1 MNFQEKGGVL
11 VTSVE
16 DGSFAD
22 DLGIREG
29 DIIVVMNRQA
39 VASAADL
46 KRIAAELKPGD
57 AVALKAMRN
66 AAGVG
71 ARRSAGD
78 WQTFFAAGTLPRN

>member
-1 MNFQEKGGVL
+1 L

-16 DGSFAD
+16 DGAFAE

-29 DIIVVMNRQA
+29 DIIVVMNRQP

-57 AVALKAMRN
+57 AVALKVMRN
-66 AAGVG
+66 APG
-71 ARRSAGD
+71 AEGRRSASD
-78 WQTFFAAGTLPRN
+78 WQTFFAAGTVPRD